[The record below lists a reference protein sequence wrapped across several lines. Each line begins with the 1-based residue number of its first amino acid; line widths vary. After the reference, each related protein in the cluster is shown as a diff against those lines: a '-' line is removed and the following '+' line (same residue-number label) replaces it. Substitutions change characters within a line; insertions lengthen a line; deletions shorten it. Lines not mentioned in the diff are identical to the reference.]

1 MTPQL
6 QQAIKLL
13 QFSHLELA
21 AFIQQELEKN
31 PLLQETAA
39 DDGPIA
45 ETEAPAAR
53 CAGRYRRG
61 AGRRRAGP
69 GRGRR
74 ALDARAF
81 ADRGGDGAA
90 PRSRQREDAPDALD
104 FVAERPQ
111 SLAVH
116 VLEQIELI
124 FADPADRRMALKLAE
139 GLDEAGYCRLE
150 APASPRRW
158 APASRPS
165 SGFGR
170 GCARSSRPACSRAA
184 LAECLGAQ
192 LAERDRLDP
201 AMKAL
206 LDNLDLVA
214 AGELGQLR
222 RRCGVD
228 DEDLRD
234 MLAEL
239 RTLDPRPGQKFDFEP
254 IQPVAPDLFLTPAKD
269 PDTGEDGWHIE
280 LNTDALPKVLVD
292 RNYHATLMKGARAKP
307 DRDFVAERFQ
317 SANWLVK
324 TLEQRA
330 TTILK
335 VAREI
340 VRQQDGFFRKGVSA
354 LRPLVLRDIAIAT
367 ELHESTV
374 SRVTS
379 NKYIATPRGI
389 FELKYFFTSALP
401 ARTPGVVV
409 SSESVRSRI
418 RLLVGGENCSQPLSD
433 DRIVDLLEGRG
444 HRDRAPHG
452 RQVSRGDAHS
462 LVGRAPAAGTAG
474 HEPLAA
480 DRADLRRDRRA
491 GACPDRPTRR
501 LRGHRWAALTGS
513 GDAPI
518 GAPSRR
524 PAHLVAAL
532 LTRW

>member
-1 MTPQL
+1 MRIGPSLILASRQTLAMTPQL

-31 PLLQETAA
+31 PLLTEGSAQEEPSADREAPPPETPRDTADALSAAAPALADA
-39 DDGPIA
+39 DDRWTR
-45 ETEAPAAR
+45 EH
-53 CAGRYRRG
+53 
-61 AGRRRAGP
+61 
-69 GRGRR
+69 
-74 ALDARAF
+74 
-81 ADRGGDGAA
+81 ADRGGDAA
-90 PRSRQREDAPDALD
+90 ASRAGQREDAPEALD

-116 VLEQIELI
+116 VLEQIELM
-124 FADPADRRMALKLAE
+124 FGNLAERRIALKIAE
-139 GLDEAGYCRLE
+139 GLDEAGYCRLDVTAVAAAVATDIARVE
-150 APASPRRW
+150 RIWARLRQMEPA
-158 APASRPS
+158 
-165 SGFGR
+165 GLF
-170 GCARSSRPACSRAA
+170 ARTV
-184 LAECLGAQ
+184 AECLGAQ
-192 LAERDRLDP
+192 LAECNRLDP

-214 AGELGQLR
+214 AGDLGQLR

-239 RTLDPRPGQKFDFEP
+239 RTLDPRPGQAFDFEP
-254 IQPVAPDLFLTPAKD
+254 IQPVQPDLYLTPAKD
-269 PDTGEDGWHIE
+269 PDSGEDGWYIE

-340 VRQQDGFFRKGVSA
+340 VRQQDGFFRHGVSA
-354 LRPLVLRDIAIAT
+354 LKPLVLRDIAIAT

-379 NKYIATPRGI
+379 NKYINTPRGI

-418 RLLVGGENCSQPLSD
+418 RLLVGGENAHQPLSD
-433 DRIVDLLEGRG
+433 DRIVDLLKGEGIEIAR
-444 HRDRAPHG
+444 RTVAKYREAMRIPSSAERRRLG
-452 RQVSRGDAHS
+452 RLGMSRPMPS
-462 LVGRAPAAGTAG
+462 VLPPAA
-474 HEPLAA
+474 AA
-480 DRADLRRDRRA
+480 QALSGSAD
-491 GACPDRPTRR
+491 
-501 LRGHRWAALTGS
+501 
-513 GDAPI
+513 
-518 GAPSRR
+518 
-524 PAHLVAAL
+524 
-532 LTRW
+532 

>member
-1 MTPQL
+1 MRIGPSLILASRQTLAMTPQL

-31 PLLQETAA
+31 PLLSEGAS
-39 DDGPIA
+39 DEGPIA
-45 ETEAPAAR
+45 EYEAPAIETPRDTAETL
-53 CAGRYRRG
+53 A
-61 AGRRRAGP
+61 AAAP
-69 GRGRR
+69 
-74 ALDARAF
+74 ALAEADDRWTREH
-81 ADRGGDGAA
+81 ADRGGDATA
-90 PRSRQREDAPDALD
+90 SRVGQREDAPEALD
-104 FVAERPQ
+104 FVAERPR
-111 SLAVH
+111 SMAVH
-116 VLEQIELI
+116 VLEQLEIMFE
-124 FADPADRRMALKLAE
+124 DPTERRIALKIAE
-139 GLDEAGYCRLE
+139 GLDEAGYCRLD
-150 APASPRRW
+150 P
-158 APASRPS
+158 
-165 SGFGR
+165 
-170 GCARSSRPACSRAA
+170 AA
-184 LAECLGAQ
+184 LAEAVATDIAIVEKIWARLRQMEPAGLFSRTVAECLGAQ
-192 LAERDRLDP
+192 LAERNRLDP

-234 MLAEL
+234 MLSEL
-239 RTLDPRPGQKFDFEP
+239 RTLDPRPGQAFDFEP
-254 IQPVAPDLFLTPAKD
+254 IQPVQPDLYLTPAKD
-269 PDTGEDGWHIE
+269 PESGEDGWHIE

-292 RNYHATLMKGARAKP
+292 RNYHATLMKGVRAKP

-340 VRQQDGFFRKGVSA
+340 VRQQDGFFRHGVSA
-354 LRPLVLRDIAIAT
+354 LKPLVLRDIAIAT

-379 NKYIATPRGI
+379 NKYINTPRGI

-418 RLLVGGENCSQPLSD
+418 RLLVGGENSHQPLSD
-433 DRIVDLLEGRG
+433 DRIVDLLKGEGLEI
-444 HRDRAPHG
+444 A
-452 RQVSRGDAHS
+452 
-462 LVGRAPAAGTAG
+462 
-474 HEPLAA
+474 
-480 DRADLRRDRRA
+480 RRTVAKYREAMRIPSSA
-491 GACPDRPTRR
+491 ERRR
-501 LRGHRWAALTGS
+501 LGRLGMSRQMPSGLPHAAAVAQAMSGS
-513 GDAPI
+513 AD
-518 GAPSRR
+518 
-524 PAHLVAAL
+524 
-532 LTRW
+532 

>member
-1 MTPQL
+1 MRIGPSLLLASRQTLAMTPQL

-31 PLLQETAA
+31 PLLQESPPEDEPADETAPA
-39 DDGPIA
+39 L
-45 ETEAPAAR
+45 EAPADA
-53 CAGRYRRG
+53 AE
-61 AGRRRAGP
+61 
-69 GRGRR
+69 
-74 ALDARAF
+74 ALAAAAPALADIDERWTGEF
-81 ADRGGDGAA
+81 ADRGGDAA
-90 PRSRQREDAPDALD
+90 PGRTASGEEMPDALT

-111 SLAVH
+111 SLAAY
-116 VLEQIELI
+116 VLKQIELI
-124 FADPADRRMALKLAE
+124 FADAAERRVALKLAE
-139 GLDEAGYCRLE
+139 GLDEAGYCRLDALAVAE
-150 APASPRRW
+150 ALDLEIGIVERVW
-158 APASRPS
+158 ARLREIEPT
-165 SGFGR
+165 GLF
-170 GCARSSRPACSRAA
+170 ART

-239 RTLDPRPGQKFDFEP
+239 RTLDPRPAATFDVAP
-254 IQPVAPDLFLTPAKD
+254 AQPVVPDLFLTPVRDAE
-269 PDTGEDGWHIE
+269 TGEEGWHIE

-292 RNYHATLMKGARAKP
+292 RNYHATLMKGTRRKA

-317 SANWLVK
+317 TANWLVK

-340 VRQQDGFFRKGVSA
+340 VRQQDGFFRRGVSA
-354 LRPLVLRDIAIAT
+354 LKPLVLRDIAAAT

-389 FELKYFFTSALP
+389 FELKYFFTSSLQAH
-401 ARTPGVVV
+401 APGITV
-409 SSESVRSRI
+409 SSEAVRSRI
-418 RLLVGGENCSQPLSD
+418 RHLVGSEAAAQPLSD
-433 DRIVDLLEGRG
+433 DRIVELLKGEGIEIAR
-444 HRDRAPHG
+444 RTVAKYREVLRIPSSAERRRLG
-452 RQVSRGDAHS
+452 RLGLGRISSPAS
-462 LVGRAPAAGTAG
+462 LAAGSSAG
-474 HEPLAA
+474 PA
-480 DRADLRRDRRA
+480 D
-491 GACPDRPTRR
+491 
-501 LRGHRWAALTGS
+501 
-513 GDAPI
+513 
-518 GAPSRR
+518 
-524 PAHLVAAL
+524 
-532 LTRW
+532 

>member
-1 MTPQL
+1 MRIGPSLILASRQTLAMTPQL

-31 PLLQETAA
+31 PLLSEGTG

-45 ETEAPAAR
+45 ESEAPV
-53 CAGRYRRG
+53 
-61 AGRRRAGP
+61 
-69 GRGRR
+69 
-74 ALDARAF
+74 LDAPADTAEALAAAAPALADADERWTREH

-90 PRSRQREDAPDALD
+90 SRVGQREDAPDALD
-104 FVAERPQ
+104 FVAQRPR
-111 SLAVH
+111 SLATH
-116 VLEQIELI
+116 VLEQIELM
-124 FADPADRRMALKLAE
+124 FADPADRRIALKLAE
-139 GLDEAGYCRLE
+139 GLDDAGYCRLE
-150 APASPRRW
+150 AAAVAEAVCVSLEMVEAVWARLRQIEPA
-158 APASRPS
+158 
-165 SGFGR
+165 GLF
-170 GCARSSRPACSRAA
+170 ARTV
-184 LAECLGAQ
+184 AECLGAQ
-192 LAERDRLDP
+192 LAEHDRLDP
-201 AMKAL
+201 AMKSL
-206 LDNLDLVA
+206 LDNLELVA

-239 RTLDPRPGQKFDFEP
+239 RSLDPRPGQAFDFEP
-254 IQPVAPDLFLTPAKD
+254 IQPVAPDLYLRPVKD
-269 PDTGEDGWHIE
+269 ADTGEEGWHIE

-340 VRQQDGFFRKGVSA
+340 VRQQDAFFRQGVSA

-418 RLLVGGENCSQPLSD
+418 RLLVGGESAHAPLSD
-433 DRIVDLLEGRG
+433 DRIVDLLKGEGVEIAR
-444 HRDRAPHG
+444 RTVAKYREAMRIPSSAERRRLG
-452 RQVSRGDAHS
+452 RLGMGRS
-462 LVGRAPAAGTAG
+462 LPAAL
-474 HEPLAA
+474 PSAA
-480 DRADLRRDRRA
+480 IASQ
-491 GACPDRPTRR
+491 
-501 LRGHRWAALTGS
+501 ALTG
-513 GDAPI
+513 
-518 GAPSRR
+518 
-524 PAHLVAAL
+524 PAD
-532 LTRW
+532 

>member
-1 MTPQL
+1 MRSISSP
-6 QQAIKLL
+6 
-13 QFSHLELA
+13 S
-21 AFIQQELEKN
+21 
-31 PLLQETAA
+31 
-39 DDGPIA
+39 GR
-45 ETEAPAAR
+45 AR
-53 CAGRYRRG
+53 WR
-61 AGRRRAGP
+61 
-69 GRGRR
+69 
-74 ALDARAF
+74 
-81 ADRGGDGAA
+81 
-90 PRSRQREDAPDALD
+90 
-104 FVAERPQ
+104 
-111 SLAVH
+111 VH

-124 FADPADRRMALKLAE
+124 FADADDRRIALKLAE

-150 APASPRRW
+150 APAIAEALGVSLETVERVW
-158 APASRPS
+158 ARLRQIEPA
-165 SGFGR
+165 GLF
-170 GCARSSRPACSRAA
+170 ARTV
-184 LAECLGAQ
+184 AECLGAQ

-269 PDTGEDGWHIE
+269 PETGEEGWHIE

-340 VRQQDGFFRKGVSA
+340 VRQQDGFFRQGVSA

-418 RLLVGGENCSQPLSD
+418 RLLVGGENCAPAAVGRSHRRSA
-433 DRIVDLLEGRG
+433 EGRG
-444 HRDRAPHG
+444 HRDRAPHR
-452 RQVSRGDAHS
+452 RQVSRGHAHS
-462 LVGRAPAAGTAG
+462 LVGRAPAAGPARHG
-474 HEPLAA
+474 PQPAV
-480 DRADLRRDRRA
+480 RRA
-491 GACPDRPTRR
+491 VGGDCRAGSGRAGRLSGWPTVPTIPT
-501 LRGHRWAALTGS
+501 GGLTGS

-524 PAHLVAAL
+524 AEVLSSPANLLVTL
-532 LTRW
+532 WKSPIC

>member
-1 MTPQL
+1 MRIGPSLILASRQTLAMTPQL

-31 PLLQETAA
+31 PLLSEGSSEDGPAA
-39 DDGPIA
+39 DY
-45 ETEAPAAR
+45 EAPAIEAPR
-53 CAGRYRRG
+53 DTAE
-61 AGRRRAGP
+61 
-69 GRGRR
+69 
-74 ALDARAF
+74 ALSAAAPALADADDRWTREH
-81 ADRGGDGAA
+81 ADRGGDASA
-90 PRSRQREDAPDALD
+90 SRVGQREDAPEALD
-104 FVAERPQ
+104 FVAERPR

-116 VLEQIELI
+116 VLEQIELM
-124 FADPADRRMALKLAE
+124 FQEPAERRIAVKIAE
-139 GLDEAGYCRLE
+139 GLDEAGYCRLDAAAVAE
-150 APASPRRW
+150 SVATDIALVEKIWARLRQMEPAGLF
-158 APASRPS
+158 SRTV
-165 SGFGR
+165 
-170 GCARSSRPACSRAA
+170 
-184 LAECLGAQ
+184 AECLAAQ
-192 LAERDRLDP
+192 LAERNRLDP

-234 MLAEL
+234 MLSEL
-239 RTLDPRPGQKFDFEP
+239 RTLDPRPGQGFEFEP
-254 IQPVAPDLFLTPAKD
+254 IQAVQPDLYLTPAKD

-340 VRQQDGFFRKGVSA
+340 VRQQDGFFRHGVSA
-354 LRPLVLRDIAIAT
+354 LKPLVLRDIAIAT

-379 NKYIATPRGI
+379 NKYINTPRGI
-389 FELKYFFTSALP
+389 FELKYFFTSSLP

-418 RLLVGGENCSQPLSD
+418 RLLVGGENAHQPLSD
-433 DRIVDLLEGRG
+433 DRIVDLLKGEGIEI
-444 HRDRAPHG
+444 A
-452 RQVSRGDAHS
+452 
-462 LVGRAPAAGTAG
+462 
-474 HEPLAA
+474 
-480 DRADLRRDRRA
+480 RRTVAKYREAMRIPSSA
-491 GACPDRPTRR
+491 ERRR
-501 LRGHRWAALTGS
+501 LGRLGMSRQMPSVLSHAAAAAQAMSGS
-513 GDAPI
+513 AD
-518 GAPSRR
+518 
-524 PAHLVAAL
+524 
-532 LTRW
+532 

>member
-31 PLLQETAA
+31 PLLSEGSSEEGPSVDREAAPIDTPRDTAEALSAAAPALADA
-39 DDGPIA
+39 DDRWTR
-45 ETEAPAAR
+45 EH
-53 CAGRYRRG
+53 
-61 AGRRRAGP
+61 
-69 GRGRR
+69 
-74 ALDARAF
+74 
-81 ADRGGDGAA
+81 ADRGGDASA
-90 PRSRQREDAPDALD
+90 SRLGQREDAPEALD
-104 FVAERPQ
+104 FVAERPR

-116 VLEQIELI
+116 VLEQIELM
-124 FADPADRRMALKLAE
+124 FEDPAERRIAVKIAE
-139 GLDEAGYCRLE
+139 GLDEAGYCRLDAAAVAE
-150 APASPRRW
+150 GVATDIALVEKIWARLRQMEPAGLF
-158 APASRPS
+158 SRTV
-165 SGFGR
+165 
-170 GCARSSRPACSRAA
+170 
-184 LAECLGAQ
+184 AECLAAQ
-192 LAERDRLDP
+192 LAERNRLDP

-239 RTLDPRPGQKFDFEP
+239 RTLDPRPGQAFEFEP
-254 IQPVAPDLFLTPAKD
+254 IQPVQPDLYLTPAKD
-269 PDTGEDGWHIE
+269 PETGEDGWHIE

-340 VRQQDGFFRKGVSA
+340 VRQQDGFFRHGVSA
-354 LRPLVLRDIAIAT
+354 LKPLVLRDIAIAT

-379 NKYIATPRGI
+379 NKYINTPRGI

-418 RLLVGGENCSQPLSD
+418 RLLVGGENAHQPLSD
-433 DRIVDLLEGRG
+433 DRIVDLLKGEGIEI
-444 HRDRAPHG
+444 A
-452 RQVSRGDAHS
+452 
-462 LVGRAPAAGTAG
+462 
-474 HEPLAA
+474 
-480 DRADLRRDRRA
+480 RRTVAKYREAMRIPSSA
-491 GACPDRPTRR
+491 ERRR
-501 LRGHRWAALTGS
+501 LGRLGMSRQMPSVMSHAAASAQAISGS
-513 GDAPI
+513 AD
-518 GAPSRR
+518 
-524 PAHLVAAL
+524 
-532 LTRW
+532 

>member
-1 MTPQL
+1 MRIGPSLILASRQTLAMTPQL

-31 PLLQETAA
+31 PLLSEGAS
-39 DDGPIA
+39 DEGPIA
-45 ETEAPAAR
+45 EYEAPAIETPRDTADTL
-53 CAGRYRRG
+53 A
-61 AGRRRAGP
+61 AAAP
-69 GRGRR
+69 
-74 ALDARAF
+74 ALAEADDRWTREH
-81 ADRGGDGAA
+81 ADRGGDATA
-90 PRSRQREDAPDALD
+90 SRVGQREDAPEALD
-104 FVAERPQ
+104 FVAERPR
-111 SLAVH
+111 SMAVH
-116 VLEQIELI
+116 VLEQLEIMFE
-124 FADPADRRMALKLAE
+124 DPTERRIALKIAE
-139 GLDEAGYCRLE
+139 GLDEAGYCRLDPAAVAE
-150 APASPRRW
+150 AVATDIAIVEKIWARLRQMEPAGLF
-158 APASRPS
+158 SRTV
-165 SGFGR
+165 
-170 GCARSSRPACSRAA
+170 
-184 LAECLGAQ
+184 AECLGAQ
-192 LAERDRLDP
+192 LAERNRLDP

-234 MLAEL
+234 MLSEL
-239 RTLDPRPGQKFDFEP
+239 RTLDPRPGQAFDFEP
-254 IQPVAPDLFLTPAKD
+254 IQPVQPDLYLTPAKD
-269 PDTGEDGWHIE
+269 PESGEDGWHIE

-292 RNYHATLMKGARAKP
+292 RNYHATLMKGVRAKP

-340 VRQQDGFFRKGVSA
+340 VRQQDGFFRHGVSA
-354 LRPLVLRDIAIAT
+354 LKPLVLRDIAIAT

-379 NKYIATPRGI
+379 NKYINTPRGI

-418 RLLVGGENCSQPLSD
+418 RLLVGGENSHQPLSD
-433 DRIVDLLEGRG
+433 DRIVDLLKGEGIEIAR
-444 HRDRAPHG
+444 RTVAKYREAMRIPSSAERRRLG
-452 RQVSRGDAHS
+452 RLGMSRQLPS
-462 LVGRAPAAGTAG
+462 VLSNAA
-474 HEPLAA
+474 LAA
-480 DRADLRRDRRA
+480 QAMTGPAD
-491 GACPDRPTRR
+491 
-501 LRGHRWAALTGS
+501 
-513 GDAPI
+513 
-518 GAPSRR
+518 
-524 PAHLVAAL
+524 
-532 LTRW
+532 

>member
-1 MTPQL
+1 MRIGPSLIMGTRQTLAMTPQL

-21 AFIQQELEKN
+21 AYIQQELEKN
-31 PLLQETAA
+31 PLLSETA
-39 DDGPIA
+39 DEDGPIIEPERSTVETPSDTA
-45 ETEAPAAR
+45 EALTAATPALAEADER
-53 CAGRYRRG
+53 WTREH
-61 AGRRRAGP
+61 
-69 GRGRR
+69 
-74 ALDARAF
+74 
-81 ADRGGDGAA
+81 ADRGGDPAA
-90 PRSRQREDAPDALD
+90 MRGPAGRDDLPDALD
-104 FVAERPQ
+104 FVAERSK
-111 SLAVH
+111 SLAAH
-116 VLEQIELI
+116 VLEQIDLI
-124 FADPADRRMALKLAE
+124 FATPSERRIAMKLAE
-139 GLDEAGYCRLE
+139 GLDEAGYCRVDAAAVGAAVACPVEIVEQVWARLRQVE
-150 APASPRRW
+150 PA
-158 APASRPS
+158 
-165 SGFGR
+165 GLF
-170 GCARSSRPACSRAA
+170 ART
-184 LAECLGAQ
+184 LAECLAAQ
-192 LAERDRLDP
+192 LSERNRFDP

-206 LDNLDLVA
+206 LDNLELVA

-239 RTLDPRPGQKFDFEP
+239 RTLDPRPGLAFEFEP
-254 IQPVAPDLFLTPAKD
+254 VQPVVPDLFLTPARD
-269 PDTGEDGWHIE
+269 ADTGEEGWHLE

-330 TTILK
+330 TTILR

-389 FELKYFFTSALP
+389 FELKYFFTSSLP
-401 ARTPGVVV
+401 SRAPGEAAV

-418 RLLVGGENCSQPLSD
+418 RHLVGAENARQPLSD
-433 DRIVDLLEGRG
+433 DRIVDLLGGEGIEIAR
-444 HRDRAPHG
+444 RTVAKYREAMRIPSSAERRRLG
-452 RQVSRGDAHS
+452 RLGI
-462 LVGRAPAAGTAG
+462 GRPLPSGLPSPA
-474 HEPLAA
+474 LAA
-480 DRADLRRDRRA
+480 EALA
-491 GACPDRPTRR
+491 GAAD
-501 LRGHRWAALTGS
+501 
-513 GDAPI
+513 
-518 GAPSRR
+518 
-524 PAHLVAAL
+524 
-532 LTRW
+532 

>member
-1 MTPQL
+1 MRIGPSLILASRQTLAMTPQL

-31 PLLQETAA
+31 PLLQETSSE
-39 DDGPIA
+39 DGPIS
-45 ETEAPAAR
+45 EREAPAVDAPTDT
-53 CAGRYRRG
+53 AE
-61 AGRRRAGP
+61 
-69 GRGRR
+69 
-74 ALDARAF
+74 ALAAAAPALAEADDRWTREF
-81 ADRGGDGAA
+81 ADRGGDGAGAKGA
-90 PRSRQREDAPDALD
+90 PREDAPDALD
-104 FVAERPQ
+104 FVAERAQ
-111 SLAVH
+111 SLASH
-116 VLEQIELI
+116 VLEQIEII
-124 FADPADRRMALKLAE
+124 FSDFGDRRLALKLAE

-150 APASPRRW
+150 APAIAQAVGVSLETVERIW
-158 APASRPS
+158 ARLRQIEPAGLFSRS
-165 SGFGR
+165 
-170 GCARSSRPACSRAA
+170 

-228 DEDLRD
+228 DEDLRA

-254 IQPVAPDLFLTPAKD
+254 IQPVQPDLFLTPAKD

-292 RNYHATLMKGARAKP
+292 RHYHATLMKGARAKP

-389 FELKYFFTSALP
+389 FELKYFFTSSLP

-418 RLLVGGENCSQPLSD
+418 RLLVGGENCAQPLSD
-433 DRIVDLLEGRG
+433 DRIVDLLKGEGIEIAR
-444 HRDRAPHG
+444 RTVAKYREAMRIPSSAERRRLG
-452 RQVSRGDAHS
+452 RLGMSRS
-462 LVGRAPAAGTAG
+462 LPAA
-474 HEPLAA
+474 PISAA
-480 DRADLRRDRRA
+480 IAAQALSGPAD
-491 GACPDRPTRR
+491 
-501 LRGHRWAALTGS
+501 
-513 GDAPI
+513 
-518 GAPSRR
+518 
-524 PAHLVAAL
+524 
-532 LTRW
+532 

>member
-1 MTPQL
+1 MRIGPSLILASRQTLAMTPQL

-31 PLLQETAA
+31 PLLSEGSSEDGAAAEYEAPPVETPRDTAEALQAAAPALADA
-39 DDGPIA
+39 DDRWTR
-45 ETEAPAAR
+45 EH
-53 CAGRYRRG
+53 
-61 AGRRRAGP
+61 
-69 GRGRR
+69 
-74 ALDARAF
+74 
-81 ADRGGDGAA
+81 ADRGGDATANRVG
-90 PRSRQREDAPDALD
+90 QREDAPDALD
-104 FVAERPQ
+104 FVADRPQ

-116 VLEQIELI
+116 VLEQLELM
-124 FADPADRRMALKLAE
+124 FKDPAERRIALKIAE

-150 APASPRRW
+150 AAAIAEAVATDIALVEKIWARLRQMEPAGLF
-158 APASRPS
+158 SRTV
-165 SGFGR
+165 
-170 GCARSSRPACSRAA
+170 
-184 LAECLGAQ
+184 AECLGAQ
-192 LAERDRLDP
+192 LAERNRLDP

-228 DEDLRD
+228 DEDLCD

-239 RTLDPRPGQKFDFEP
+239 RTLDPRPGLAFEFEP
-254 IQPVAPDLFLTPAKD
+254 IQPVQPDLYLTPAKD

-340 VRQQDGFFRKGVSA
+340 VRQQDGFFRHGVSA
-354 LRPLVLRDIAIAT
+354 LKPLVLRDIAIAT

-379 NKYIATPRGI
+379 NKYINTPRGI

-418 RLLVGGENCSQPLSD
+418 RLLVGGENAHQPLSD
-433 DRIVDLLEGRG
+433 DRIVDLLKSEGIEI
-444 HRDRAPHG
+444 A
-452 RQVSRGDAHS
+452 
-462 LVGRAPAAGTAG
+462 
-474 HEPLAA
+474 
-480 DRADLRRDRRA
+480 RRTVAKYREAMRIPSSA
-491 GACPDRPTRR
+491 ERRR
-501 LRGHRWAALTGS
+501 LGRLGMSRQMPSVLPHAAAAAQAMSGS
-513 GDAPI
+513 AD
-518 GAPSRR
+518 
-524 PAHLVAAL
+524 
-532 LTRW
+532 

>member
-1 MTPQL
+1 MRIGPSLILAGRQTLAMTPQL

-31 PLLQETAA
+31 PLLQEAA
-39 DDGPIA
+39 PDDGAIA
-45 ETEAPAAR
+45 QPESGPAEAPADTAE
-53 CAGRYRRG
+53 
-61 AGRRRAGP
+61 
-69 GRGRR
+69 
-74 ALDARAF
+74 ALSAAAPALAEADERWTREHV
-81 ADRGGDGAA
+81 DRGGDGVAA
-90 PRSRQREDAPDALD
+90 PGKLGARDDLPDALD
-104 FVAERPQ
+104 FVSERPR
-111 SLAVH
+111 SLAVY
-116 VLEQIELI
+116 VLEQIDLL
-124 FADPADRRMALKLAE
+124 FADPVERRIALKLAE
-139 GLDEAGYCRLE
+139 GLDEAGYCRIE
-150 APASPRRW
+150 ATAVADGIHVDLRLVEQVWARLRQIEPAGLF
-158 APASRPS
+158 AP
-165 SGFGR
+165 G
-170 GCARSSRPACSRAA
+170 
-184 LAECLGAQ
+184 LAECLAAQ
-192 LAERDRLDP
+192 LAERNRLDP

-254 IQPVAPDLFLTPAKD
+254 IQPVAPDLTLTPARD
-269 PDTGEDGWHIE
+269 AETGEEGWHIE
-280 LNTDALPKVLVD
+280 LNTDQLPKVLVD

-340 VRQQDGFFRKGVSA
+340 VKQQDGFFRHGVSA
-354 LRPLVLRDIAIAT
+354 LKPLVLRDIAVAT

-379 NKYIATPRGI
+379 NKYISTPRGI
-389 FELKYFFTSALP
+389 FELKYFFTSSLP
-401 ARTPGVVV
+401 ARSPGVVV

-418 RLLVGGENCSQPLSD
+418 RHLVGGENAQQPLSD
-433 DRIVDLLEGRG
+433 DRIVDLLKGEGVEIARRTVAKYREAMRIPSSAERRRLGRLGMVRG
-444 HRDRAPHG
+444 
-452 RQVSRGDAHS
+452 
-462 LVGRAPAAGTAG
+462 PATLPPAV
-474 HEPLAA
+474 LAA
-480 DRADLRRDRRA
+480 QALAGPAD
-491 GACPDRPTRR
+491 
-501 LRGHRWAALTGS
+501 
-513 GDAPI
+513 
-518 GAPSRR
+518 
-524 PAHLVAAL
+524 
-532 LTRW
+532 

>member
-1 MTPQL
+1 MRIGQSLILASRQTLAMTPQL

-31 PLLQETAA
+31 PLLQETQS
-39 DDGPIA
+39 DDGPVA
-45 ETEAPAAR
+45 EVEAGPIDTPVDTAEALVAAAPALA
-53 CAGRYRRG
+53 
-61 AGRRRAGP
+61 
-69 GRGRR
+69 
-74 ALDARAF
+74 DADERWTREH
-81 ADRGGDGAA
+81 ADRGGDGTA
-90 PRSRQREDAPDALD
+90 SKVGQRDDLPDALD

-111 SLAVH
+111 SLAAH
-116 VLEQIELI
+116 VLEQIDLI
-124 FADPADRRMALKLAE
+124 FSEAADRRIALKLAE

-150 APASPRRW
+150 APAIAQALDISLEIVERIW
-158 APASRPS
+158 ARLRQIEPA
-165 SGFGR
+165 GLF
-170 GCARSSRPACSRAA
+170 ARTV
-184 LAECLGAQ
+184 AECLGAQ
-192 LAERDRLDP
+192 LAERNRLDP

-206 LDNLDLVA
+206 LDHLDLVA

-228 DEDLRD
+228 EEDLRD

-239 RTLDPRPGQKFDFEP
+239 RSLDPRPGQKFDYEP

-269 PDTGEDGWHIE
+269 AETGEEGWHIE

-354 LRPLVLRDIAIAT
+354 LRPLVLRDIAVAT

-389 FELKYFFTSALP
+389 FELKYFFTSSLP

-418 RLLVGGENCSQPLSD
+418 RLLVGGENAHQPLSD
-433 DRIVDLLEGRG
+433 DRIVDLLKGEGIEIAR
-444 HRDRAPHG
+444 RTVAKYREAMRIPSSAERRRLG
-452 RQVSRGDAHS
+452 RLGMGRS
-462 LVGRAPAAGTAG
+462 LPSGVPAAAIAAQVLAG
-474 HEPLAA
+474 SA
-480 DRADLRRDRRA
+480 D
-491 GACPDRPTRR
+491 
-501 LRGHRWAALTGS
+501 
-513 GDAPI
+513 
-518 GAPSRR
+518 
-524 PAHLVAAL
+524 
-532 LTRW
+532 

>member
-1 MTPQL
+1 L
-6 QQAIKLL
+6 
-13 QFSHLELA
+13 F
-21 AFIQQELEKN
+21 
-31 PLLQETAA
+31 
-39 DDGPIA
+39 
-45 ETEAPAAR
+45 AR
-53 CAGRYRRG
+53 T
-61 AGRRRAGP
+61 
-69 GRGRR
+69 
-74 ALDARAF
+74 
-81 ADRGGDGAA
+81 
-90 PRSRQREDAPDALD
+90 
-104 FVAERPQ
+104 
-111 SLAVH
+111 
-116 VLEQIELI
+116 
-124 FADPADRRMALKLAE
+124 
-139 GLDEAGYCRLE
+139 
-150 APASPRRW
+150 
-158 APASRPS
+158 
-165 SGFGR
+165 
-170 GCARSSRPACSRAA
+170 

-239 RTLDPRPGQKFDFEP
+239 RTLDPRPGQAFDFAP
-254 IQPVAPDLFLTPAKD
+254 IQPVAPDLFLRPARD
-269 PDTGEDGWHIE
+269 PESGEEGWHIE

-292 RNYHATLMKGARAKP
+292 RNYHATLMKGARAKT

-340 VRQQDGFFRKGVSA
+340 VRQQDGFFRQGVSA
-354 LRPLVLRDIAIAT
+354 LKPLVLRDIAIAT

-418 RLLVGGENCSQPLSD
+418 RHLVNGENAHQPLSD
-433 DRIVDLLEGRG
+433 DRIVDLLKSEGVEI
-444 HRDRAPHG
+444 A
-452 RQVSRGDAHS
+452 
-462 LVGRAPAAGTAG
+462 
-474 HEPLAA
+474 
-480 DRADLRRDRRA
+480 RRTVAKYREAMRIPSSA
-491 GACPDRPTRR
+491 ERRR
-501 LRGHRWAALTGS
+501 LGRLGMHRTMPTSLPANHSANHSTS
-513 GDAPI
+513 HAVHAI
-518 GAPSRR
+518 GG
-524 PAHLVAAL
+524 PAD
-532 LTRW
+532 

>member
-1 MTPQL
+1 MAVSQRLYLRQTQTLVMTPQL

-31 PLLQETAA
+31 PLLQETQP

-45 ETEAPAAR
+45 EPEVGPIVAPADTAE
-53 CAGRYRRG
+53 
-61 AGRRRAGP
+61 
-69 GRGRR
+69 
-74 ALDARAF
+74 ALAAAAPALADADDRWTREH
-81 ADRGGDGAA
+81 ADRGGDGTA
-90 PRSRQREDAPDALD
+90 SKLGQRDDVPDALD
-104 FVAERPQ
+104 FVAERPR
-111 SLAVH
+111 SLAAH
-116 VLEQIELI
+116 VLEQIDLI
-124 FADPADRRMALKLAE
+124 FAQPGERRIALKLAE

-150 APASPRRW
+150 APAVAEALNTSLETIERIW
-158 APASRPS
+158 ARLRQIEPA
-165 SGFGR
+165 GLF
-170 GCARSSRPACSRAA
+170 ARTV
-184 LAECLGAQ
+184 AECLGAQ

-206 LDNLDLVA
+206 LDHLDLVA
-214 AGELGQLR
+214 AGELNQLR

-228 DEDLRD
+228 EEDLRD

-269 PDTGEDGWHIE
+269 PETGEEGWHIE

-292 RNYHATLMKGARAKP
+292 RNYHATLMKGARAKT

-340 VRQQDGFFRKGVSA
+340 VRQQDAFFRKGVSA

-389 FELKYFFTSALP
+389 FELKYFFTSSLP

-418 RLLVGGENCSQPLSD
+418 RHLVGGENAHQPLSD
-433 DRIVDLLEGRG
+433 DRIVDLLKGEGIEI
-444 HRDRAPHG
+444 A
-452 RQVSRGDAHS
+452 
-462 LVGRAPAAGTAG
+462 
-474 HEPLAA
+474 
-480 DRADLRRDRRA
+480 RRTVAKYREAMRIPSSA
-491 GACPDRPTRR
+491 ERRR
-501 LRGHRWAALTGS
+501 LGRLGMGRSLPSGVPSAAIAVQLLAG
-513 GDAPI
+513 
-518 GAPSRR
+518 
-524 PAHLVAAL
+524 PAD
-532 LTRW
+532 

>member
-1 MTPQL
+1 MRIGPSLILASRQTLAMTPQL

-31 PLLQETAA
+31 PLLQETNS
-39 DDGPIA
+39 DDGPGN
-45 ETEAPAAR
+45 EPEAPVAAQTLDT
-53 CAGRYRRG
+53 ADTL
-61 AGRRRAGP
+61 AAAAP
-69 GRGRR
+69 
-74 ALDARAF
+74 ALAEADERWTREF
-81 ADRGGDGAA
+81 ADRGGDGTATKA
-90 PRSRQREDAPDALD
+90 GQRDDVPDALD
-104 FVAERPQ
+104 FVANRPR

-116 VLEQIELI
+116 VLEQIDLI
-124 FADPADRRMALKLAE
+124 FSDAGDKRIALKLAE

-150 APASPRRW
+150 AAHVAQALNVEPEVLERVWARLRQIEPAGLF
-158 APASRPS
+158 SRTV
-165 SGFGR
+165 
-170 GCARSSRPACSRAA
+170 
-184 LAECLGAQ
+184 AECLAAQ

-214 AGELGQLR
+214 AGELVHLR

-228 DEDLRD
+228 EEDLRE
-234 MLAEL
+234 MLKEL
-239 RTLDPRPGQKFDFEP
+239 RTLDPRPGQAFDFES
-254 IQPVAPDLFLTPAKD
+254 IQPVQPDLFLTVAKD
-269 PDTGEDGWHIE
+269 AETGEDGWHIE

-340 VRQQDGFFRKGVSA
+340 VRQQDAFFRKGVSA
-354 LRPLVLRDIAIAT
+354 LKPLVLRDIAIAT
-367 ELHESTV
+367 GLHESTV

-379 NKYIATPRGI
+379 NKYMATPRGI

-401 ARTPGVVV
+401 ARTPGAVV

-418 RLLVGGENCSQPLSD
+418 RHLVDGEASSQPLSD
-433 DRIVDLLEGRG
+433 DRIVDLLKGEGI
-444 HRDRAPHG
+444 DIA
-452 RQVSRGDAHS
+452 
-462 LVGRAPAAGTAG
+462 
-474 HEPLAA
+474 
-480 DRADLRRDRRA
+480 RRTVAKYREAMRIPSSA
-491 GACPDRPTRR
+491 ERRR
-501 LRGHRWAALTGS
+501 LGRLGMGRSLPSGVPSAA
-513 GDAPI
+513 
-518 GAPSRR
+518 
-524 PAHLVAAL
+524 VAAQAL
-532 LTRW
+532 SGPAD

>member
-31 PLLQETAA
+31 PLLQETQA
-39 DDGPIA
+39 DDGPTIDEGPVLDTPVDTA
-45 ETEAPAAR
+45 DALAAAAPALAEADDR
-53 CAGRYRRG
+53 WSREH
-61 AGRRRAGP
+61 
-69 GRGRR
+69 
-74 ALDARAF
+74 
-81 ADRGGDGAA
+81 ADRGGDATASKVG
-90 PRSRQREDAPDALD
+90 QRDDVPDALD
-104 FVAERPQ
+104 FVADRPR

-116 VLEQIELI
+116 VLGQIDLI
-124 FADPADRRMALKLAE
+124 FADVTDRRIALKLAE
-139 GLDEAGYCRLE
+139 GLDEAGFCRLD
-150 APASPRRW
+150 APTVAQALSVDLETVERVW
-158 APASRPS
+158 ARLRQIEPAGLFSRTLS
-165 SGFGR
+165 
-170 GCARSSRPACSRAA
+170 
-184 LAECLGAQ
+184 ECLSAQ
-192 LAERDRLDP
+192 LAERNRLDP
-201 AMKAL
+201 AMKIF

-228 DEDLRD
+228 EEDLRD
-234 MLAEL
+234 MLTEL
-239 RTLDPRPGQKFDFEP
+239 RTLDPRPGQQFDFEP
-254 IQPVAPDLFLTPAKD
+254 IQPVAPDLFLTAAKD
-269 PDTGEDGWHIE
+269 PETGEEGWHIE

-292 RNYHATLMKGARAKP
+292 RNYHATLMKGTRAKP

-340 VRQQDGFFRKGVSA
+340 VRQQDGFLRHGVSA
-354 LRPLVLRDIAIAT
+354 LRPLVLRDIAVAT

-409 SSESVRSRI
+409 SSEAVRSRI
-418 RLLVGGENCSQPLSD
+418 RLLVGGENCTQPLSD
-433 DRIVDLLEGRG
+433 DRIVDLLKGEGVEIARRTVAKYREAMRIPSSAERRRLG
-444 HRDRAPHG
+444 RLGMSRTFGSSMPH
-452 RQVSRGDAHS
+452 
-462 LVGRAPAAGTAG
+462 AA
-474 HEPLAA
+474 LAA
-480 DRADLRRDRRA
+480 EALAGPAD
-491 GACPDRPTRR
+491 
-501 LRGHRWAALTGS
+501 
-513 GDAPI
+513 
-518 GAPSRR
+518 
-524 PAHLVAAL
+524 
-532 LTRW
+532 

>member
-1 MTPQL
+1 MRIGPSLILASRQTLAMTPQL

-31 PLLQETAA
+31 PLLQESASDDRSDNEPDAPVAALPADTADTLAAAAPALAEA
-39 DDGPIA
+39 DDRWTR
-45 ETEAPAAR
+45 EH
-53 CAGRYRRG
+53 
-61 AGRRRAGP
+61 
-69 GRGRR
+69 
-74 ALDARAF
+74 
-81 ADRGGDGAA
+81 ADRGGDATATKGG
-90 PRSRQREDAPDALD
+90 QRDDVPDALD
-104 FVAERPQ
+104 FVANRPR

-116 VLEQIELI
+116 VLEQIDIL
-124 FADPADRRMALKLAE
+124 FSDPTDKRVALKLAE

-150 APASPRRW
+150 APVVGQALGIALDVVERVW
-158 APASRPS
+158 ARLRQIEPAGLFSRT
-165 SGFGR
+165 
-170 GCARSSRPACSRAA
+170 
-184 LAECLGAQ
+184 LAECLAAQ

-234 MLAEL
+234 MLQEL
-239 RTLDPRPGQKFDFEP
+239 RTLDPRPGQAFDFEP
-254 IQPVAPDLFLTPAKD
+254 IQPVQPDLFLTVAKD
-269 PDTGEDGWHIE
+269 PDTGEEGWHIE

-292 RNYHATLMKGARAKP
+292 RHYHATLMKGARAKP

-340 VRQQDGFFRKGVSA
+340 VRQQDAFFRKGVSA
-354 LRPLVLRDIAIAT
+354 LKPLVLRDIAIAT
-367 ELHESTV
+367 GLHESTV

-379 NKYIATPRGI
+379 NKYITTPRGI

-401 ARTPGVVV
+401 SRTPGAVV

-418 RLLVGGENCSQPLSD
+418 RHLVDAEGSTQPLSD
-433 DRIVDLLEGRG
+433 DRIVDLLKGEGV
-444 HRDRAPHG
+444 DIA
-452 RQVSRGDAHS
+452 
-462 LVGRAPAAGTAG
+462 
-474 HEPLAA
+474 
-480 DRADLRRDRRA
+480 RRTVAKYREAMRIPSSA
-491 GACPDRPTRR
+491 ERRR
-501 LRGHRWAALTGS
+501 LGRLGMGRTLPSGVPSAAIAAQALG
-513 GDAPI
+513 G
-518 GAPSRR
+518 
-524 PAHLVAAL
+524 PAD
-532 LTRW
+532 

>member
-1 MTPQL
+1 MGSEMC
-6 QQAIKLL
+6 IR
-13 QFSHLELA
+13 
-21 AFIQQELEKN
+21 
-31 PLLQETAA
+31 
-39 DDGPIA
+39 DRA
-45 ETEAPAAR
+45 E
-53 CAGRYRRG
+53 
-61 AGRRRAGP
+61 
-69 GRGRR
+69 
-74 ALDARAF
+74 AL
-81 ADRGGDGAA
+81 
-90 PRSRQREDAPDALD
+90 STSLD
-104 FVAERPQ
+104 TIERIWTR
-111 SLAVH
+111 LR
-116 VLEQIELI
+116 QIEPAGL
-124 FADPADRRMALKLAE
+124 FARTV
-139 GLDEAGYCRLE
+139 
-150 APASPRRW
+150 
-158 APASRPS
+158 
-165 SGFGR
+165 
-170 GCARSSRPACSRAA
+170 
-184 LAECLGAQ
+184 AECLGAQ

-228 DEDLRD
+228 EEDLRD

-269 PDTGEDGWHIE
+269 PETGEEGWHIE

-292 RNYHATLMKGARAKP
+292 RHYHATLMKGARAKT

-418 RLLVGGENCSQPLSD
+418 RHLVGGENAHQPLSD
-433 DRIVDLLEGRG
+433 DRIVDLLKGEGIEI
-444 HRDRAPHG
+444 A
-452 RQVSRGDAHS
+452 
-462 LVGRAPAAGTAG
+462 
-474 HEPLAA
+474 
-480 DRADLRRDRRA
+480 RRTVAKYREAMRIPSSA
-491 GACPDRPTRR
+491 ERRR
-501 LRGHRWAALTGS
+501 LGRLGMGRSLPAGVPSAAIAAQVLAG
-513 GDAPI
+513 
-518 GAPSRR
+518 
-524 PAHLVAAL
+524 PAD
-532 LTRW
+532 

>member
-1 MTPQL
+1 MRIGPSLILASRQTLAMTPQL

-31 PLLQETAA
+31 PLLQESQS
-39 DDGPIA
+39 DDGPVA
-45 ETEAPAAR
+45 EADSGPIDTPADTAEALAAAAPALAEADDR
-53 CAGRYRRG
+53 WTREH
-61 AGRRRAGP
+61 
-69 GRGRR
+69 
-74 ALDARAF
+74 
-81 ADRGGDGAA
+81 ADRGGDGTASKA
-90 PRSRQREDAPDALD
+90 GQRDDVPDALD
-104 FVAERPQ
+104 FVAERPR
-111 SLAVH
+111 SLASH
-116 VLEQIELI
+116 VLEQIDLI
-124 FADPADRRMALKLAE
+124 FSDAEERRIALKLAE

-150 APASPRRW
+150 AADMAEALSTSLDTIERIWARLRQIEPA
-158 APASRPS
+158 
-165 SGFGR
+165 GLF
-170 GCARSSRPACSRAA
+170 ARTV
-184 LAECLGAQ
+184 AECLGAQ

-228 DEDLRD
+228 EEDLRD

-269 PDTGEDGWHIE
+269 PETGEEGWHIE

-292 RNYHATLMKGARAKP
+292 RHYHATLMKGARAKS

-354 LRPLVLRDIAIAT
+354 LRPLVLRDIAVAT

-418 RLLVGGENCSQPLSD
+418 RHLVGGENAHQPLSD
-433 DRIVDLLEGRG
+433 DRIVDLLKGEGIEI
-444 HRDRAPHG
+444 A
-452 RQVSRGDAHS
+452 
-462 LVGRAPAAGTAG
+462 
-474 HEPLAA
+474 
-480 DRADLRRDRRA
+480 RRTVAKYREAMRIPSSA
-491 GACPDRPTRR
+491 ERRR
-501 LRGHRWAALTGS
+501 LGRLGMGRSLPGGVPSAAIVAQALAG
-513 GDAPI
+513 
-518 GAPSRR
+518 
-524 PAHLVAAL
+524 PAD
-532 LTRW
+532 

>member
-31 PLLQETAA
+31 PLLQETTA
-39 DDGPIA
+39 DDGPISEGEVVA
-45 ETEAPAAR
+45 AEAPPDTAEALAAV
-53 CAGRYRRG
+53 A
-61 AGRRRAGP
+61 P
-69 GRGRR
+69 
-74 ALDARAF
+74 ALAEADERWTREF
-81 ADRGGDGAA
+81 ADRGGDGAKAA
-90 PRSRQREDAPDALD
+90 PREDAPDALD
-104 FVAERPQ
+104 FVPERPR
-111 SLAVH
+111 SLASH

-124 FADPADRRMALKLAE
+124 FNTPEDRRLALKLAE

-150 APASPRRW
+150 AADVAEAMGVDIAAVDRAWARLRQIEPA
-158 APASRPS
+158 
-165 SGFGR
+165 GLF
-170 GCARSSRPACSRAA
+170 ARS
-184 LAECLGAQ
+184 LAECLAAQ

-214 AGELGQLR
+214 AGELASLR

-269 PDTGEDGWHIE
+269 PETGEEGWHIE
-280 LNTDALPKVLVD
+280 LNTGALPKVLVD

-340 VRQQDGFFRKGVSA
+340 VRQQDGFFRHGVSA
-354 LRPLVLRDIAIAT
+354 LKPLVLRDIALAT

-389 FELKYFFTSALP
+389 FELKYFFTSSLP
-401 ARTPGVVV
+401 AHAPGVVV

-418 RLLVGGENCSQPLSD
+418 RHLVGSENASQPLSD
-433 DRIVDLLEGRG
+433 DRLVDLLKGEGIEIARRTVAKYREAMRIPSSAERRRLG
-444 HRDRAPHG
+444 RLGMSRSGPPAP
-452 RQVSRGDAHS
+452 
-462 LVGRAPAAGTAG
+462 LAPAIAAQALAG
-474 HEPLAA
+474 AA
-480 DRADLRRDRRA
+480 D
-491 GACPDRPTRR
+491 
-501 LRGHRWAALTGS
+501 
-513 GDAPI
+513 
-518 GAPSRR
+518 
-524 PAHLVAAL
+524 
-532 LTRW
+532 

>member
-1 MTPQL
+1 MRIGPSLILASRQTLAMTPQL

-31 PLLQETAA
+31 PLLQETSAE
-39 DDGPIA
+39 DGPST
-45 ETEAPAAR
+45 ETEAPPIDTPTDTAEALAA
-53 CAGRYRRG
+53 A
-61 AGRRRAGP
+61 AP
-69 GRGRR
+69 
-74 ALDARAF
+74 ALADADERWTREF
-81 ADRGGDGAA
+81 ADRGGDGAGA
-90 PRSRQREDAPDALD
+90 KTGPREDAPDALD
-104 FVAERPQ
+104 FVGERPL
-111 SLAVH
+111 SLAAH
-116 VLEQIELI
+116 VLQQIELI
-124 FADPADRRMALKLAE
+124 FADASNRRLALKLAE
-139 GLDEAGYCRLE
+139 GLDEAGYCRLQAGDVAE
-150 APASPRRW
+150 AMDASISAVEKVWARLRQIEPA
-158 APASRPS
+158 
-165 SGFGR
+165 GLF
-170 GCARSSRPACSRAA
+170 ARSLS
-184 LAECLGAQ
+184 ECLAAQ
-192 LAERDRLDP
+192 LAERNRLDP

-214 AGELGQLR
+214 AGELAQLR

-239 RTLDPRPGQKFDFEP
+239 RTLDPRPGQKFEFEP
-254 IQPVAPDLFLTPAKD
+254 IQPVAPDLTLTPAKD
-269 PDTGEDGWHIE
+269 PESGEEGWYIE

-292 RNYHATLMKGARAKP
+292 RRYHATLMKGARGKP

-354 LRPLVLRDIAIAT
+354 LKPLVLRDIALAT

-409 SSESVRSRI
+409 SSEAVRSRI
-418 RLLVGGENCSQPLSD
+418 RHLVGGENSGQPLSD
-433 DRIVDLLEGRG
+433 DRIVDLLKGEGIEIAR
-444 HRDRAPHG
+444 RTVAKYREAMRIPSSAERRRLG
-452 RQVSRGDAHS
+452 RLGMSRS
-462 LVGRAPAAGTAG
+462 APATPIPAS
-474 HEPLAA
+474 LAA
-480 DRADLRRDRRA
+480 QALSGPAD
-491 GACPDRPTRR
+491 
-501 LRGHRWAALTGS
+501 
-513 GDAPI
+513 
-518 GAPSRR
+518 
-524 PAHLVAAL
+524 
-532 LTRW
+532 